1 MVNIE
6 DAVKSPSIQKDS
18 KLHSWL
24 LVSVIKQDVM
34 SIALHMQ
41 KMTRKAIMEP
51 MFERW
56 WERLVML
63 ALRLVSGWSEYR
75 VTRRSDIAI

>member
-1 MVNIE
+1 MTVNME
-6 DAVKSPSIQKDS
+6 DAAKRPSTQKDS

-34 SIALHMQ
+34 RIALHMQ

-51 MFERW
+51 MLERW

-63 ALRLVSGWSEYR
+63 VLRLVSGCSE
-75 VTRRSDIAI
+75 